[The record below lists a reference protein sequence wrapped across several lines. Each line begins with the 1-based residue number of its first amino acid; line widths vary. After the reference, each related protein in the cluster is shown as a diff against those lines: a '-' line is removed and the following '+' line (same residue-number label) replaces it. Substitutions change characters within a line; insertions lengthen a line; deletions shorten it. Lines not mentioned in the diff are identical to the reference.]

1 MILPIA
7 DNQARPTINTSN
19 VKTVNKYFP
28 FDCFSIV
35 VVVVVVLSTQL
46 GQPPDEEKKEASK
59 MYIS

>member
-1 MILPIA
+1 MPIA

-28 FDCFSIV
+28 FDCFS
-35 VVVVVVLSTQL
+35 VVVVVLSTQL